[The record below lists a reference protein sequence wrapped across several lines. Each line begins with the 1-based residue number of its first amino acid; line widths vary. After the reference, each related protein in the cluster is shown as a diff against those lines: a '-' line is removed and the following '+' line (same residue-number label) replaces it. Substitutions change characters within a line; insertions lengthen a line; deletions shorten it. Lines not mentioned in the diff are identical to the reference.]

1 MKLPAVKI
9 RKIRTRKPDLPAP
22 QRPTLS
28 DRDEPEVLAGEVKGK
43 KASMAEERFFRE
55 LDKSKIIEGYEFR
68 YALGAP
74 RGLPGWIEIDGL
86 IAQKGMIYAVEI
98 DSAFTHRDKKESDRL
113 HDTKVLTYLKRM
125 GLNVFPNVI
134 HIDGELDLVDK
145 NTTKTTVKR
154 LGFA

>member
-1 MKLPAVKI
+1 MLPAIKI
-9 RKIRTRKPDLPAP
+9 RKPRKPRPVLPAP

-28 DRDEPEVLAGEVKGK
+28 DRDEPEVFAGEVKGK

-55 LDKSKIIEGYEFR
+55 LDKSKIIDGYEFR
-68 YALGAP
+68 RSLGAP

-86 IAQKGMIYAVEI
+86 VASKGMIYAVEI

-113 HDTKVLTYLKRM
+113 HDTRVLTYLKKM